1 MSGRSAPITRS
12 QRTRTALVCAV
23 AFACGAWGTTLG
35 AQDPKGDAKGEPKQ
49 KSEDRTKAASKLD
62 REPPLPAD
70 APRKKPPAEFAIN
83 TDRLMFSKI
92 EDFKPVAAQADNSDE
107 YSAWV
112 EVVMH
117 AKRFA
122 TADLEAGATR
132 DLTPIDLIKQT
143 RVWLRCEL
151 IRFDGKLV
159 CARRLPVPAF
169 FRDNPE
175 SGVKEM
181 YEVRLVPLN
190 ESPLT
195 PVSVAFLELP
205 EALAKVRDAKP
216 GEWVDADGWFSAA
229 GFFFKL
235 MSVPGEAGKLVNVP
249 VMIGKSVTPLPGPP
263 VPTGTDPTVLD
274 PTTRVYRQIK
284 DETFMIRNAPNDS
297 TWPELASYNRFLVH
311 ASRFTAEQL
320 EQHARADT
328 TFADLFEDVRRDF
341 RTKNVKF
348 EGRLI
353 SLRRADPS
361 PELRAAGIEH
371 VFEGWLVW
379 KDEPRGNPMCVI
391 FTEPLE
397 GVEASGRVNKWVTFA
412 GFSFKK
418 MRYTS
423 GEPDPKDKN
432 KTLDK
437 YAPVLVGKRPI
448 LRTDPTTYTDT
459 LSWESFVMWAVGG
472 IVVLIGGAGL
482 LTWWYRGGDR
492 AARQQIDNVRGK
504 NPFAEGAP
512 PPAAPPPPA
521 NDWTN

>member
-1 MSGRSAPITRS
+1 MSGRSAPVARAR
-12 QRTRTALVCAV
+12 RTRTALVCAV
-23 AFACGAWGTTLG
+23 ALACGAWVAAIG
-35 AQDPKGDAKGEPKQ
+35 AQDPKADAKQEPKQ
-49 KSEDRTKAASKLD
+49 KSEDRAKAASKLD
-62 REPPLPAD
+62 SESPLPAD
-70 APRKKPPAEFAIN
+70 SPRKKSPRFAIN

-92 EDFKPVAAQADNSDE
+92 EDFKPVASPKENNDE
-107 YSAWV
+107 YLAWV

-117 AKRFA
+117 AKRFTA
-122 TADLEAGATR
+122 ADLEAAATR
-132 DLTPIDLIKQT
+132 DLTPVDLIKPI
-143 RVWLRCEL
+143 RSAFRCEL

-159 CARRLPVPAF
+159 CARRLPAPAF

-229 GFFFKL
+229 GFFFKT
-235 MSVPGEAGKLVNVP
+235 MSVPDDDAKQVLVP
-249 VMIGKSVTPLPGPP
+249 VLIGKSVTPLPGPP
-263 VPTGTDPTVLD
+263 VPPGSDPTALD
-274 PTTRVYRQIK
+274 PNARVYKFIR
-284 DETFMIRNAPNDS
+284 DETFTIRNAPTDQ
-297 TWPELASYNRFLVH
+297 TWPELAAYNRVILH
-311 ASRFTAEQL
+311 AHRFSAEQL

-341 RTKNVKF
+341 RLKNVKF

-353 SLRRADPS
+353 SLRRSDPS
-361 PELRAAGIEH
+361 KDLKLAGVDH

-379 KDEPRGNPMCVI
+379 KDEPRGNPMCVV

-397 GVEASGRVNKWVTFA
+397 GVEPVGRVNKWVTFA

-418 MRYTS
+418 IRYTS

-437 YAPVLVGKRPI
+437 YAPLLVGKRPI
-448 LRTDPTTYTDT
+448 LRTDPTTVPDT
-459 LSWESFVMWAVGG
+459 LSWDSFVWWVVGG
-472 IVVLIGGAGL
+472 IVVLVGGAGL

-492 AARQQIDNVRGK
+492 VARKQIDNVRGK
-504 NPFAEGAP
+504 NPFADGAQ
-512 PPAAPPPPA
+512 PAPAPPA
-521 NDWTN
+521 NDWTS

>member
-1 MSGRSAPITRS
+1 MSGRSAPNARS
-12 QRTRTALVCAV
+12 HRTRAALACAV
-23 AFACGAWGTTLG
+23 ALACGAWGTTLG
-35 AQDPKGDAKGEPKQ
+35 AQDPKGEAKSAPKQ
-49 KSEDRTKAASKLD
+49 KSEDRAKAAGNLD
-62 REPPLPAD
+62 RESPLPAD
-70 APRKKPPAEFAIN
+70 SPRKKPPAQFAIN
-83 TDRLMFSKI
+83 TDRAMFAKI
-92 EDFKPVAAQADNSDE
+92 EDFKPVAAPAENNDE
-107 YSAWV
+107 YLAWV

-117 AKRFA
+117 AKQFA
-122 TADLEAGATR
+122 TADLEGAATR
-132 DLTPIDLIKQT
+132 DLTPIDLIKPIRT
-143 RVWLRCEL
+143 AFRCEL

-159 CARRLPVPAF
+159 CVRRLPAPAF

-175 SGVKEM
+175 SGLKEM

-205 EALAKVRDAKP
+205 DALAKVRDAKP

-229 GFFFKL
+229 GFFFKT
-235 MSVPGEAGKLVNVP
+235 MSVPGDAGKVSNVP
-249 VMIGKSVTPLPGPP
+249 VLIAKGVTPLPGPP
-263 VPTGTDPTVLD
+263 VPHGSDPTALD

-284 DETFMIRNAPNDS
+284 DETFMIRAAPNDS
-297 TWPELASYNRFLVH
+297 TWPELASYNRLILH
-311 ASRFTAEQL
+311 AHRFSAEQL
-320 EQHARADT
+320 EQYARADT
-328 TFADLFEDVRRDF
+328 TFADLFEEVRRDF
-341 RTKNVKF
+341 RLKNVKF

-361 PELRAAGIEH
+361 PELKAAGIEH

-397 GVEASGRVNKWVTFA
+397 GVEANGRVNKWVTFA

-423 GEPDPKDKN
+423 GEPDPKNKD

-448 LRTDPTTYTDT
+448 LRTDPTVPDDT
-459 LSWESFVMWAVGG
+459 LSWDSFVTWVVGG
-472 IVVLIGGAGL
+472 IVALVGGAGL

-492 AARQQIDNVRGK
+492 AARRQIDNVRGK

-512 PPAAPPPPA
+512 PASGPTA
-521 NDWTN
+521 

>member
-1 MSGRSAPITRS
+1 MSGRSIPNSRS
-12 QRTRTALVCAV
+12 HRTRAALVCAV
-23 AFACGAWGTTLG
+23 AFACGAWGTILG
-35 AQDPKGDAKGEPKQ
+35 AQDPKGDAKQEPKQ
-49 KSEDRTKAASKLD
+49 KSAAAPKLD
-62 REPPLPAD
+62 RESPLPAD
-70 APRKKPPAEFAIN
+70 APGKKPQAQFAID
-83 TDRLMFSKI
+83 TDRMIFTKI
-92 EDFKPVAAQADNSDE
+92 EDFKGVASPAENNDE
-107 YSAWV
+107 YLAWV
-112 EVVMH
+112 AVVLH
-117 AKRFA
+117 AKQFA
-122 TADLEAGATR
+122 TADLEAAATR

-143 RVWLRCEL
+143 RTAFRCEL

-159 CARRLPVPAF
+159 CARRLPAPVSL
-169 FRDNPE
+169 RDEPE

-205 EALAKVRDAKP
+205 GALAKVRDAKP

-229 GFFFKL
+229 GFYFKT
-235 MSVPGEAGKLVNVP
+235 MSVPGEAGKTSNVP
-249 VMIGKSVTPLPGPP
+249 VLIGKSVTPLPGPP
-263 VPTGTDPTVLD
+263 VPPGSDPTALD

-284 DETFMIRNAPNDS
+284 DETFMIRAAPNDS

-320 EQHARADT
+320 EQRANADA

-341 RTKNVKF
+341 RAKNVKF

-353 SLRRADPS
+353 SLRRSEPS

-379 KDEPRGNPMCVI
+379 KDEPRGNPMCVV
-391 FTEPLE
+391 FTEPIP
-397 GVEASGRVNKWVTFA
+397 GVEPVGRVNAWVTFA

-423 GEPDPKDKN
+423 GEPDPKDKS

-448 LRTDPTTYTDT
+448 VRTDPTEYQDT
-459 LSWESFVMWAVGG
+459 LTWDSFVMWVVGG
-472 IVVLIGGAGL
+472 IVVLVGGAGL

-492 AARQQIDNVRGK
+492 TARQQIDNVRGK
-504 NPFAEGAP
+504 NPFGAGAGAPTAAP
-512 PPAAPPPPA
+512 PPA
-521 NDWTN
+521 NGWTD